1 MLLAIGK
8 GSGSF
13 EIWLCDISSKEFDKL
28 GSYDA
33 HDYIV
38 SFIIIYY
45 YYYYYL
51 FSELVERLKLHSS
64 VDFFILDSLQIT
76 GLAWAFGGRCLCSCS
91 QVIIC

>member
-13 EIWLCDISSKEFDKL
+13 EIWLCDISSKEFNKL

-38 SFIIIYY
+38 GFLFYCSKFII
-45 YYYYYL
+45 L
-51 FSELVERLKLHSS
+51 F
-64 VDFFILDSLQIT
+64 F
-76 GLAWAFGGRCLCSCS
+76 
-91 QVIIC
+91 